1 MVGATLDPQEQC
13 VVIFRSLVFQILFY
27 LSNAIQMIFW
37 TPVFFFL
44 DRPTAWKVVRLW
56 AKSHLWLQ
64 AWIVGSSFE
73 FRGTGNIPKGRP
85 FLVASKH
92 QSNWETYTTL
102 LFFDDASF
110 VLKRELM
117 SIPLFG
123 WYMSRMK
130 LVPVDRG
137 RRSEALA
144 SMAKNSAPQYRE
156 GRQIIIY
163 PEGTRTSP
171 GAPPAYKYG
180 IVHLYGELQATVLPI
195 ALNSGLY
202 WPRKS
207 LMVYPGKIIMEFL
220 PPIEPGLSREEFAT
234 ELENRIE
241 TATDLLLAEA
251 AAATGA
257 PPTVGQY
264 RKRRQEARP

>member
-1 MVGATLDPQEQC
+1 MVLL
-13 VVIFRSLVFQILFY
+13 RSLIFQLLFF
-27 LSNAIQMIFW
+27 LSNALQMIFW

-44 DRPTAWKVVRLW
+44 DRPTAWKIVRLW

-64 AWIVGSSFE
+64 AWIIGSSYE
-73 FRGTGNIPKGRP
+73 FRGSGNIPRGQP

-117 SIPLFG
+117 SVPLFG
-123 WYMSRMK
+123 WYLSKMQ

-137 RRSEALA
+137 KRSEALA
-144 SMAKNSAPQYRE
+144 SMALNAAPQYRE
-156 GRQIIIY
+156 GREIIIY
-163 PEGTRTSP
+163 PEGTRTFP

-180 IVHLYGELQATVLPI
+180 LVHLYGELQATVLPI
-195 ALNSGLY
+195 ALNSGLF

-207 LMVYPGKIIMEFL
+207 LFLYPGKIVMEFL
-220 PPIEPGLSREEFAT
+220 PPIGPGLSREQFA
-234 ELENRIE
+234 LEIERRIE
-241 TATDLLLAEA
+241 TATNRLLGEA
-251 AAATGA
+251 ADSPDA
-257 PPTVGQY
+257 PPTAERFRSLGN
-264 RKRRQEARP
+264 